1 MVLDYDSPVG
11 FVIVCH
17 SGKSFVALA
26 ESARAKQ
33 EWLDAFSECF
43 AALKSSEV
51 RPYSYTSYHCFYH
64 HCYCVS
70 VLVLTAIAVSLSL
83 SAV

>member
-43 AALKSSEV
+43 AALKGSEV
-51 RPYSYTSYHCFYH
+51 RLCICSNFYQCFCYYHQ
-64 HCYCVS
+64 CYCYGYQC
-70 VLVLTAIAVSLSL
+70 
-83 SAV
+83 

>member
-43 AALKSSEV
+43 AALKGSEV
-51 RPYSYTSYHCFYH
+51 RSYSYY
-64 HCYCVS
+64 
-70 VLVLTAIAVSLSL
+70 
-83 SAV
+83 

>member
-43 AALKSSEV
+43 AALKGSEV
-51 RPYSYTSYHCFYH
+51 RSYSCILPT
-64 HCYCVS
+64 
-70 VLVLTAIAVSLSL
+70 TAPIVTAAVHM
-83 SAV
+83 